1 MRILALTIATLLMT
15 APAMA
20 QETMKP
26 VPLPT
31 GQTIL
36 NISATERRQVP
47 QDLLI
52 ASLRIEKTGPDAK
65 AVQNDVNTLMKSAA
79 DKAKAVTGVK
89 VSTGGYYI
97 YEETPPATKEIPK
110 PKKSW
115 RASQSLEI
123 KGTGADD
130 ILKLSG
136 ELQDMGLLMG
146 GLNYTL
152 SPEKMDDVKDSMMEA
167 ALAKLKARAER
178 AARAMNKASTELV
191 EVNVEANDMAQSPRP
206 MMYAMAKSAS
216 AEMAAPTAEPGET
229 EITLTVSAKAL
240 LKP

>member
-1 MRILALTIATLLMT
+1 MRILALTVATLLMT
-15 APAMA
+15 TPVMA
-20 QETMKP
+20 QDVMKA
-26 VPLPT
+26 VPLPI
-31 GQTIL
+31 GQTLL
-36 NISATERRQVP
+36 NISATERLQVP

-65 AVQNDVNTLMKSAA
+65 AVQNDVNTLMKAAA

-89 VSTGGYYI
+89 VSTGGYYV
-97 YEETPPATKEIPK
+97 YEETPQPTKEIPK

-152 SPEKMDDVKDSMMEA
+152 SPEKMDEVKDSMMES
-167 ALAKLKARAER
+167 ALAKLKTRAER
-178 AARAMNKASTELV
+178 AAKAMNKASTELI
-191 EVNVEANDMAQSPRP
+191 EVNVEANDMIQSPRP
-206 MMYAMAKSAS
+206 MMYAMAKSDS

>member
-20 QETMKP
+20 QEAMKP

-36 NISATERRQVP
+36 NISATERQQVP

-65 AVQNDVNTLMKSAA
+65 AVQNDVNTLMKTAA

-89 VSTGGYYI
+89 VSTGGYYV

-178 AARAMNKASTELV
+178 AAKAMNKASTELI
-191 EVNVEANDMAQSPRP
+191 EVNVETNDMVQSPRP